1 MGAKKNDN
9 KEKNKSKKDKH
20 KDEEIEEQKGRQN
33 KRKEKRHK
41 SKNWQDSDEF
51 TKHLKEFNDEVSKY
65 NLYIKDV
72 QGDGNCLFRS
82 VADQLEGDENM
93 HMYYRKIAVNQLKKQ
108 EEFFK
113 NFVYDIDFDQY
124 IHEMSQ
130 LGAWGGNL
138 EIQALSAALGHNF
151 IIHLKGKPYLVIK
164 GQAVKGV
171 QKKTIHLAYH
181 SEEEIAEHYS
191 SIRNIGDDEQNIPA
205 QPIKNEVFKLLEK
218 EMNKDDDKEL
228 NSQISDNQSDENK
241 DEVEQVEQ
249 EKKDVIKNESK
260 KSKQSKIEIA
270 QLKKEK
276 AKQKKAERQVENQ
289 KREKTHKS
297 KQKQAQDNQ
306 EQEASDDD
314 NDNNEEN
321 NNQQNNNCESQSLQE
336 MALEQSDN
344 VNQEI
349 IKRKEEKKIKDMVQQ
364 LATMQ
369 LQEDSSI
376 NKIEGQSKLIKL
388 GRNQKCYCGS
398 LKPYKKCCESKDQ
411 INNDQ
416 KAKKNQ
422 EKLDIVKGVVFI

>member
-20 KDEEIEEQKGRQN
+20 KEEEIEDQKGRQN

-41 SKNWQDSDEF
+41 QKNWQDSDEF
-51 TKHLKEFNDEVSKY
+51 SKHLKEFNDEVSKY

-113 NFVYDIDFDQY
+113 NFVYDIEFDQY
-124 IHEMSQ
+124 LHEMSQ
-130 LGAWGGNL
+130 LGVWGGNL

-164 GQAVKGV
+164 GQAIKGI

-181 SEEEIAEHYS
+181 SEEDIAEHYS
-191 SIRNIGDDEQNIPA
+191 SIRNIGDDEQSIPA
-205 QPIKNEVFKLLEK
+205 QPIKNEIFKLLEK
-218 EMNKDDDKEL
+218 EMNKDDVKECIEI
-228 NSQISDNQSDENK
+228 QDNQSEENDENTDQIQQENK
-241 DEVEQVEQ
+241 D
-249 EKKDVIKNESK
+249 IHKNETK

-270 QLKKEK
+270 KLKKEK
-276 AKQKKAERQVENQ
+276 EKQKKAERQTQNQ

-297 KQKQAQDNQ
+297 KKQQVQDNSEEQIDVGDGDDIEQNENQ
-306 EQEASDDD
+306 ENYNADNSQEKP
-314 NDNNEEN
+314 
-321 NNQQNNNCESQSLQE
+321 
-336 MALEQSDN
+336 LEQN
-344 VNQEI
+344 ENINQENM
-349 IKRKEEKKIKDMVQQ
+349 KRKEEKKIKDLVWQ
-364 LATMQ
+364 LASIQ
-369 LQEDSSI
+369 LQEDVSN

-388 GRNQKCYCGS
+388 GRNQKCHCGS
-398 LKPYKKCCESKDQ
+398 LKPYKKCCESKDL
-411 INNDQ
+411 INNQ
-416 KAKKNQ
+416 QNANKIQNR
-422 EKLDIVKGVVFI
+422 LDNLKDVVFI

>member
-9 KEKNKSKKDKH
+9 KEKNKSKKEKNQ
-20 KDEEIEEQKGRQN
+20 DEEIEEQKGRQN

-41 SKNWQDSDEF
+41 QKNWQDSDEF

-72 QGDGNCLFRS
+72 QGDGSCLFRS

-108 EEFFK
+108 EDFFK

-124 IHEMSQ
+124 LHEMNQ

-164 GQAVKGV
+164 GQAVKAI

-181 SEEEIAEHYS
+181 SEEDIAEHYS
-191 SIRNIGDDEQNIPA
+191 SIRNIGDEEQNMPA

-218 EMNKDDDKEL
+218 EMNKDECKEQ
-228 NSQISDNQSDENK
+228 NDIQDNQSQKNDEEINQVELENK
-241 DEVEQVEQ
+241 DMKQ
-249 EKKDVIKNESK
+249 NESK
-260 KSKQSKIEIA
+260 KIKQSKIEIA
-270 QLKKEK
+270 KLKKEK
-276 AKQKKAERQVENQ
+276 AKQQKAERQINNQ
-289 KREKTHKS
+289 KKEKTQKS
-297 KQKQAQDNQ
+297 KQQQAQDNQ
-306 EQEASDDD
+306 ELEADD
-314 NDNNEEN
+314 NNDHDDSDEFDNQENSNNE
-321 NNQQNNNCESQSLQE
+321 CQSLQE
-336 MALEQSDN
+336 NTFEQNDN
-344 VNQEI
+344 VNQET
-349 IKRKEEKKIKDMVQQ
+349 IKRKEEKKIKDMVQK

-369 LQEDSSI
+369 IQEETSI

-388 GRNQKCYCGS
+388 GRNQKCHCGS

-411 INNDQ
+411 ISNEQ

-422 EKLDIVKGVVFI
+422 DKLDIIKDVVFI